1 VDVLA
6 STLRVTSEDGGAM
19 ITQVLHCPNC
29 HGTDI
34 VKHGKSPE
42 GK

>member
-1 VDVLA
+1 
-6 STLRVTSEDGGAM
+6 M
-19 ITQVLHCPNC
+19 ITQILQCPNC

-42 GK
+42 GKQRYKCRETPVRGGHSS